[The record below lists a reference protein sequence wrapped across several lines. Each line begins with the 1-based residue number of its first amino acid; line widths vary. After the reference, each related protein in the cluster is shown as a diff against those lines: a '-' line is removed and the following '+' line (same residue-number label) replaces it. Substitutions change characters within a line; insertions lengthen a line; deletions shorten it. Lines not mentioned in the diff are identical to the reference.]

1 MAEIEIKTINF
12 FKFENSEQ
20 ANKKIT
26 PEKLESI
33 FLYFLYWQM
42 NKEKFFDVDFQSF
55 IESERNKHSINNEWL
70 THYYKNQLY
79 EKLRSIRKYRKRA
92 ISWEYKTFFN
102 DRNWSEQQFTELID
116 FFHPNKSEKSI
127 KNYIRYNSDDDD
139 PLYLTF

>member
-42 NKEKFFDVDFQSF
+42 NKEKISKAATQDEID
-55 IESERNKHSINNEWL
+55 IDKIKKE
-70 THYYKNQLY
+70 LY
-79 EKLRSIRKYRKRA
+79 DRLKYIRRPDTRTRS
-92 ISWEYKTFFN
+92 SQYKTFFN
-102 DRNWSEQQFTELID
+102 DTSWSHEQFKELTN
-116 FFHPNKSEKSI
+116 FFKPKNTI
-127 KNYIRYNSDDDD
+127 KNYIRYTFDDD
-139 PLYLTF
+139 PLYITFKFYYLC